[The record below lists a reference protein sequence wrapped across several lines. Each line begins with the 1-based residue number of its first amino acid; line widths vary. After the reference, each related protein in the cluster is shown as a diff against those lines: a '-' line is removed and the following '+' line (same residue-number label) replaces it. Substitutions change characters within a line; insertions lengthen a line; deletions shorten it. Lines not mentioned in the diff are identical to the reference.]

1 MRKRKS
7 AHDFDDADDELESRP
22 ADFGERL
29 VAFMVDGLLFYG
41 LFLASLKLVY
51 ANTPVLLNQN
61 GHSWLLVWGALFILY
76 HAEAAAAGR
85 PTIGKWLL
93 GLRVLGTDDKPLP
106 FSRALL
112 RAAGYVP
119 SSAMN
124 LGFLWAA
131 VHPDGQSW
139 HDLLA
144 DSKVIAA
151 HPRPKFLVR
160 AADVLCLAILA
171 GAFVWQ
177 QFGAERYYRM
187 ETMACAQHSL
197 KILAQLENIYI
208 QDHGRYTENVDHLVS
223 LTGQPDAYYM
233 ALANL
238 VRPEKGIQIKVHP
251 DGKHFTMIAYAN
263 DMKRTQIRVEGP
275 LKG

>member
-1 MRKRKS
+1 MAKRKQQDE
-7 AHDFDDADDELESRP
+7 DFEDELEEPRL

-51 ANTPVLLNQN
+51 PKTPVLLNEH
-61 GHSWLLVWGALFILY
+61 GHTWLLVWLVGIILY

-85 PTIGKWLL
+85 PTLGKWLL

-106 FSRALL
+106 FPRALL
-112 RAAGYVP
+112 RAAGYIP

-131 VHPDGQSW
+131 VNPDKQSW

-144 DSKVIAA
+144 DSKVVAE
-151 HPRPKFLVR
+151 HPRPKILVR
-160 AADVLCLAILA
+160 AADGVCLAILSI
-171 GAFVWQ
+171 AFVWQ
-177 QFGAERYYRM
+177 QFGAARFYRM
-187 ETMACAQHSL
+187 ETMASAQHSL
-197 KILAQLENIYI
+197 KILAQLENVYV
-208 QDHGRYTENVDHLVS
+208 QDHGRYTENVDRLVS

-263 DMKRTQIRVEGP
+263 DQKRTQIRVEGP